1 LGTIVVS
8 VPSVLIWH
16 AQRAP
21 IQIFTSS
28 GFLLVQ
34 SATANGNVRLAKGT
48 YRGVR
53 VASHAGWSIELRTRA
68 S

>member
-1 LGTIVVS
+1 MIVVN
-8 VPSVLIWH
+8 VPSVLSWH
-16 AQRAP
+16 AARAP

-34 SATANGNVRLAKGT
+34 SGASNGSVRLSKGT

-53 VASHAGWSIELRTRA
+53 VATHAGWSIELRTRA